1 METGVAVSERLGFV
15 GLGLM
20 GEPMAVNLARAGTPL
35 VVWNRTPGK
44 DVQLRALGAKVAM
57 SPGEVFDD
65 CDMVFA
71 MLADEAAI
79 DAVVGRHSAGFDRQ
93 IEGHTVVHMGTTS
106 PEYSAGLDAAVRAA
120 GGRYVEAP
128 VSGSRVPA
136 QHGELVAMLA
146 GERAAVESVRP
157 WLAPMC
163 RQSVVCGAVPNALSM
178 KLAVNAY
185 LITMVVGLAEA
196 VQLARASGLDLQVLA
211 TVLDAG
217 PMASNVSTVKLGKLL
232 GGEFSAQASA
242 ADVLKNSRLVAAAAR
257 AAGVAS
263 PLLEASRDLYTETVA
278 LGHGADDMI
287 AVIRALQA
295 RGSNAYGDAE
305 GSV

>member
-1 METGVAVSERLGFV
+1 METGVALSERLGFV

-79 DAVVGRHSAGFDRQ
+79 DAVVGRHSAEFDRR
-93 IEGHTVVHMGTTS
+93 IEGHTFVHMGTTS

-178 KLAVNAY
+178 KLAVNSY

-242 ADVLKNSRLVAAAAR
+242 ADVLKNSRLVAASAR

-305 GSV
+305 SSA

>member
-1 METGVAVSERLGFV
+1 
-15 GLGLM
+15 
-20 GEPMAVNLARAGTPL
+20 
-35 VVWNRTPGK
+35 
-44 DVQLRALGAKVAM
+44 
-57 SPGEVFDD
+57 
-65 CDMVFA
+65 
-71 MLADEAAI
+71 
-79 DAVVGRHSAGFDRQ
+79 
-93 IEGHTVVHMGTTS
+93 
-106 PEYSAGLDAAVRAA
+106 
-120 GGRYVEAP
+120 
-128 VSGSRVPA
+128 
-136 QHGELVAMLA
+136 
-146 GERAAVESVRP
+146 
-157 WLAPMC
+157 
-163 RQSVVCGAVPNALSM
+163 
-178 KLAVNAY
+178 
-185 LITMVVGLAEA
+185 MVVGLAEA

-305 GSV
+305 SSV